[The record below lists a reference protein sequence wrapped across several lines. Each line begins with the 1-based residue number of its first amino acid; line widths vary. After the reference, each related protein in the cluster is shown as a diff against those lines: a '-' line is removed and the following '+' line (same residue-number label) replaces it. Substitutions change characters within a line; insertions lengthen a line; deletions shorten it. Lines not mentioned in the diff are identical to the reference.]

1 MDATLS
7 GLPPLDIAVG
17 LVVLASFLLGLW
29 RGLIYEALALINWVQ
44 AFVVANLLADLAA
57 AWIGLSSSLAG
68 LKYFIGFA
76 LVFVIALFVG
86 GWIASWLRGWVA
98 QSRLRAADR
107 SLGGLFGLM
116 RAALLLWLLAF
127 VIAGFGWRNSELW
140 AQSHAA
146 PWLDLAVDW
155 VKARGEVP
163 PALKKE

>member
-1 MDATLS
+1 MDASLS

-17 LVVLASFLLGLW
+17 LVVLASFLMGLW

-44 AFVVANLLADLAA
+44 AFVVANLLADLVA

-140 AQSHAA
+140 AQSHTA

>member
-17 LVVLASFLLGLW
+17 LVVLASFLMGLW

-140 AQSHAA
+140 AQSQTA
-146 PWLDLAVDW
+146 PCLDLAVDW

>member
-1 MDATLS
+1 MDASLS

-17 LVVLASFLLGLW
+17 LVVLASFLMGLW

-127 VIAGFGWRNSELW
+127 VIAGFGWRNLELW

-155 VKARGEVP
+155 VKARGELP